1 MKWQKN
7 LVETKIPQT
16 IERELSAT
24 EITNILD
31 KDFKIKIINMLMEL
45 EKNNQ
50 VLRED
55 FKKEIETLKNTVSE
69 IKHAMVG
76 FKSRFKR

>member
-7 LVETKIPQT
+7 LVQTKIPQT
-16 IERELSAT
+16 TERELSAT

-55 FKKEIETLKNTVSE
+55 FKKEIETLKMQYL
-69 IKHAMVG
+69 K
-76 FKSRFKR
+76 